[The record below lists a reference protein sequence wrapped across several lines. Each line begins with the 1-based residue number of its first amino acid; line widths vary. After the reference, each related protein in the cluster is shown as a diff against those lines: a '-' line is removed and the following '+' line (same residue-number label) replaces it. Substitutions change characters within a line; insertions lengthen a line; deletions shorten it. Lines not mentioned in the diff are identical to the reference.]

1 MKKTLSLVLALAM
14 CLSLAA
20 CGNNGTQDQSSQSG
34 SNASASDGSSGSQ
47 QGDNSSVDAADSDW
61 AKIESNG
68 TMKIGITY
76 FEPMNYFDDNGELTG
91 FETEFATAVCEKLG
105 VTPEFVEINWDSKI
119 MELQAQ
125 TIDCIW
131 NGMTITPELQEA
143 LTISDPYIKN
153 YQVVVIRS
161 DNADVYTS
169 TADLVGKTVEAEAG
183 SAGEAAIIGEGADES
198 LKQAEYISAAKQ
210 ADTLLEVKTGAAD
223 AAVLDFVLAGAM
235 VGQGDYSDL
244 MIIPNLQLSVE
255 EYGVGFRKD
264 SDAAEKVNEAM
275 QALIEDGTLNT
286 LAEKYDLAELLLAN
300 Q

>member
-20 CGNNGTQDQSSQSG
+20 CGNNGAQDQSSQSG
-34 SNASASDGSSGSQ
+34 SNASASDVSCGSQ

-210 ADTLLEVKTGAAD
+210 TDTLLEVKTGAAD

-244 MIIPNLQLSVE
+244 MIIPDLQLSVE

>member
-20 CGNNGTQDQSSQSG
+20 CGNNGAQDQSSQSG
-34 SNASASDGSSGSQ
+34 SNTSASDVSSGSQ

-210 ADTLLEVKTGAAD
+210 TDTLLEVKTGAAD

-244 MIIPNLQLSVE
+244 MIIPDLQLSVE

>member
-1 MKKTLSLVLALAM
+1 M
-14 CLSLAA
+14 
-20 CGNNGTQDQSSQSG
+20 
-34 SNASASDGSSGSQ
+34 
-47 QGDNSSVDAADSDW
+47 DAADSDW

-183 SAGEAAIIGEGADES
+183 
-198 LKQAEYISAAKQ
+198 
-210 ADTLLEVKTGAAD
+210 
-223 AAVLDFVLAGAM
+223 
-235 VGQGDYSDL
+235 
-244 MIIPNLQLSVE
+244 
-255 EYGVGFRKD
+255 RR
-264 SDAAEKVNEAM
+264 
-275 QALIEDGTLNT
+275 
-286 LAEKYDLAELLLAN
+286 
-300 Q
+300 

>member
-20 CGNNGTQDQSSQSG
+20 CGNNGAQDQSSQSG
-34 SNASASDGSSGSQ
+34 SNTSASDVSSGSQ

-210 ADTLLEVKTGAAD
+210 TDTLLEVKTGAAA

-244 MIIPNLQLSVE
+244 MIIPDLQLSVE

>member
-20 CGNNGTQDQSSQSG
+20 CGNNGAQDQSSQSG

-183 SAGEAAIIGEGADES
+183 SAGEAAIIGEGADEN

-210 ADTLLEVKTGAAD
+210 TDTLLEVKTGAAD

>member
-20 CGNNGTQDQSSQSG
+20 CGNNGAQDQSSQSG

-210 ADTLLEVKTGAAD
+210 TDTLLEVKTGAAD

>member
-20 CGNNGTQDQSSQSG
+20 CGNNGAQDQSSQSG
-34 SNASASDGSSGSQ
+34 SNASASDVSSGSQ

-76 FEPMNYFDDNGELTG
+76 FEPMNYVDDNGELTG

-210 ADTLLEVKTGAAD
+210 TDTLLEVKTGAAD

-244 MIIPNLQLSVE
+244 MIIPDLQLSVE

-275 QALIEDGTLNT
+275 QALIEDGPLNT
-286 LAEKYDLAELLLAN
+286 LAGKYDLAELLLAN

>member
-34 SNASASDGSSGSQ
+34 SNTSASDVSSGSQ

-183 SAGEAAIIGEGADES
+183 SAGEAAIIGEGADEN

-210 ADTLLEVKTGAAD
+210 TDTLLEVKTGAAD

>member
-34 SNASASDGSSGSQ
+34 SNASASDVSSGSQ

-105 VTPEFVEINWDSKI
+105 VTPEFVEINWGSKI

-183 SAGEAAIIGEGADES
+183 SAGEAAIIGEGADEN

-210 ADTLLEVKTGAAD
+210 TDTLLEVKTGAAD

-244 MIIPNLQLSVE
+244 MIIPDLQLSVE
-255 EYGVGFRKD
+255 EYGIGFRKD
-264 SDAAEKVNEAM
+264 STAAEKVNAAI
-275 QALIEDGTLNT
+275 QALIDDGTLNT
-286 LAEKYDLAELLLAN
+286 LAEKYGLAELLLAN

>member
-34 SNASASDGSSGSQ
+34 SNTSASDVSSGSQ

-183 SAGEAAIIGEGADES
+183 SAGEAAIIGEGADEN

-210 ADTLLEVKTGAAD
+210 PATLLEVKPGAA
-223 AAVLDFVLAGAM
+223 AA
-235 VGQGDYSDL
+235 
-244 MIIPNLQLSVE
+244 
-255 EYGVGFRKD
+255 
-264 SDAAEKVNEAM
+264 AAKTPM
-275 QALIEDGTLNT
+275 RLRRSMRPCRRSLRTAL
-286 LAEKYDLAELLLAN
+286 
-300 Q
+300 

>member
-47 QGDNSSVDAADSDW
+47 QGDNSSVDAEDSDW

-105 VTPEFVEINWDSKI
+105 VTPEFVEINWHSKI

-210 ADTLLEVKTGAAD
+210 TDTLLEVKTGAAD

-244 MIIPNLQLSVE
+244 MIIPDLQLSVE

>member
-20 CGNNGTQDQSSQSG
+20 CGNNGAQDQSSQSG
-34 SNASASDGSSGSQ
+34 SNTSASDVSSGSQ

-210 ADTLLEVKTGAAD
+210 TDTLLEVKTGAAD

>member
-34 SNASASDGSSGSQ
+34 SNTSASDVSSGSQ

-105 VTPEFVEINWDSKI
+105 VTHEFVEINWDSKI

-183 SAGEAAIIGEGADES
+183 SAGEAAIIGEGADEN

-210 ADTLLEVKTGAAD
+210 TDTLLEVKTGAAD

-244 MIIPNLQLSVE
+244 MIIPDLQLSVE

>member
-20 CGNNGTQDQSSQSG
+20 CGNNGAQDQSSQSG
-34 SNASASDGSSGSQ
+34 SNASASDVSSGSQ

-210 ADTLLEVKTGAAD
+210 TDTLLEVKTGAAD

>member
-20 CGNNGTQDQSSQSG
+20 CGNNGAQDQSSQSG
-34 SNASASDGSSGSQ
+34 SNASASDVSSGSQ

-210 ADTLLEVKTGAAD
+210 TDTLLEVKTGAAA

>member
-210 ADTLLEVKTGAAD
+210 TDTLLEVKTGAAD

-244 MIIPNLQLSVE
+244 IIIPNLQLSVE

>member
-20 CGNNGTQDQSSQSG
+20 CGNNGAQDQSSQSG
-34 SNASASDGSSGSQ
+34 SNTSASDVSSGSQ

-161 DNADVYTS
+161 DNADIYTS

-183 SAGEAAIIGEGADES
+183 SAGEAAIIGEGADEN

-210 ADTLLEVKTGAAD
+210 TDTLLEVKTGAAD

-244 MIIPNLQLSVE
+244 MIIPDLQLSVE

>member
-20 CGNNGTQDQSSQSG
+20 CGNNGAQDQSSQSG
-34 SNASASDGSSGSQ
+34 SNTSASDVSSGSQ

-210 ADTLLEVKTGAAD
+210 TDTLLEVKTGAAA

>member
-20 CGNNGTQDQSSQSG
+20 CGNNGAQDQSSQSG

-210 ADTLLEVKTGAAD
+210 TDTLLEVKTGAAD

-244 MIIPNLQLSVE
+244 MIIPDLQLSVE
-255 EYGVGFRKD
+255 EYGVGVRKD

>member
-20 CGNNGTQDQSSQSG
+20 CGNNGAQDQSSQSG
-34 SNASASDGSSGSQ
+34 SNASASDVSSGSQ

-210 ADTLLEVKTGAAD
+210 TDTLLEVKTGAAD

-244 MIIPNLQLSVE
+244 MIIPDLQLSVE
-255 EYGVGFRKD
+255 EYGIGFRKD
-264 SDAAEKVNEAM
+264 STAAEKVNAAI
-275 QALIEDGTLNT
+275 QALIDDGTLNT
-286 LAEKYDLAELLLAN
+286 LAEKYGLAELLLAN

>member
-20 CGNNGTQDQSSQSG
+20 CGNNGAQDQSSQSG
-34 SNASASDGSSGSQ
+34 SNTSASDVSSGSQ

-91 FETEFATAVCEKLG
+91 FETEFATAVCEKLD

-210 ADTLLEVKTGAAD
+210 TDTLLEVKTGAAD

-255 EYGVGFRKD
+255 EYGVGFR
-264 SDAAEKVNEAM
+264 
-275 QALIEDGTLNT
+275 QRLRRG
-286 LAEKYDLAELLLAN
+286 
-300 Q
+300 

>member
-20 CGNNGTQDQSSQSG
+20 CGNNGAQDQSSQSG
-34 SNASASDGSSGSQ
+34 SNTSASDVSSGSQ

-183 SAGEAAIIGEGADES
+183 SAGEAAIIGEGADKS

-210 ADTLLEVKTGAAD
+210 TDTLLEVKTGAAD

-244 MIIPNLQLSVE
+244 MIIPDLQLSVE

>member
-20 CGNNGTQDQSSQSG
+20 CGNNGAQDQSSQSG
-34 SNASASDGSSGSQ
+34 SNASASDVSSGSQ

-210 ADTLLEVKTGAAD
+210 TNTLLEVKTGAAD

-244 MIIPNLQLSVE
+244 MIIPDLQLSVE

>member
-20 CGNNGTQDQSSQSG
+20 CGNNGAQDQSSQSG
-34 SNASASDGSSGSQ
+34 SNASASDVSSGSQ

-210 ADTLLEVKTGAAD
+210 TDTLLEVKTGAAD

-244 MIIPNLQLSVE
+244 MIIPDLQLSVE

-264 SDAAEKVNEAM
+264 SAAAEKVNEAM

>member
-20 CGNNGTQDQSSQSG
+20 CGNNGAQDQSSQSG

-68 TMKIGITY
+68 TMKIGITN

-210 ADTLLEVKTGAAD
+210 TDTLLEVKTGAAD

-244 MIIPNLQLSVE
+244 MIIPDLQLSVE